1 MDPMLFDL
9 MFGYGPRQCIGMRL
23 ALVEI
28 KYAVVY
34 LLRRFR
40 FVRCSDTPVSLP
52 YLLLLTLFCYY
63 IVLLLIGLVL

>member
-1 MDPMLFDL
+1 MDSMLFDL

-34 LLRRFR
+34 LVRRFR
-40 FVRCSDTPVSLP
+40 FVRCSDTPVSLLC
-52 YLLLLTLFCYY
+52 LLLLTLFYY
-63 IVLLLIGLVL
+63 DTLLLFIGL